1 MLRCVN
7 SVRITT
13 YRKIKPKL
21 FGREQRQPPEKPL
34 IRSKGQG
41 TACRGM
47 CSEETCPPPILFV
60 RSKKKKSFVTIMV
73 GNREETAL
81 AERCNGCCDF
91 HGRGALYWPDYSFHK
106 EAIFCT
112 CKPAEIS

>member
-60 RSKKKKSFVTIMV
+60 RSKKKKFCYNH
-73 GNREETAL
+73 GRNREETAL
-81 AERCNGCCDF
+81 AERCNDCCDF
-91 HGRGALYWPDYSFHK
+91 YGRSALYRPDYSFHK

>member
-1 MLRCVN
+1 MLRCVS

-60 RSKKKKSFVTIMV
+60 RSKKKSFVTIMV
-73 GNREETAL
+73 GNREDTAL
-81 AERCNGCCDF
+81 AERCNDCCDF
-91 HGRGALYWPDYSFHK
+91 LWQGRIIQA
-106 EAIFCT
+106 
-112 CKPAEIS
+112 

>member
-60 RSKKKKSFVTIMV
+60 RSKKKSFVTIMV
-73 GNREETAL
+73 GNREDTAL
-81 AERCNGCCDF
+81 AERCNDCCDF
-91 HGRGALYWPDYSFHK
+91 YGRGALYRPDYSFHK